1 MGFQFC
7 GFLRRRDEIDEFAA
21 VRSDQM
27 ASRSGQERKPPRTS
41 IFGFSACNSAS
52 RRGNQLMISGLLI
65 GGISYKTTDCG
76 SLTRIAPSVHEH
88 CTALCLASAM
98 PTTVS
103 PFYCKLIRIN
113 V

>member
-1 MGFQFC
+1 
-7 GFLRRRDEIDEFAA
+7 
-21 VRSDQM
+21 
-27 ASRSGQERKPPRTS
+27 
-41 IFGFSACNSAS
+41 
-52 RRGNQLMISGLLI
+52 MISGLLI

-76 SLTRIAPSVHEH
+76 SLTRIAPSVHQH